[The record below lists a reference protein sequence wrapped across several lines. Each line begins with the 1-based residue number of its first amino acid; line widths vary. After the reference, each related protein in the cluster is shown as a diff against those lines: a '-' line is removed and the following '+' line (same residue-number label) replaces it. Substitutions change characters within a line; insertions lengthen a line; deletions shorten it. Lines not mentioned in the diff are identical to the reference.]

1 MTPTLFQLPEPE
13 ETKLE
18 LAKREHH
25 IWTDYCAHY
34 EEPSERWMAVKF
46 ENAQELAQAMEYI
59 SRYCVRYDEAGLMA
73 TGETEADAVIAV
85 ARKQNIALTL

>member
-1 MTPTLFQLPEPE
+1 M
-13 ETKLE
+13 
-18 LAKREHH
+18 
-25 IWTDYCAHY
+25 
-34 EEPSERWMAVKF
+34 KF

-59 SRYCVRYDEAGLMA
+59 SRYWVRYDEAGLMA